1 MRPVNHIKHYDFPF
15 HLPTGYE
22 KDVMDMLAAG
32 IIQKCKG
39 ATAWHTKAFPVAKS
53 DGTSCRLV
61 VDWRGVHPILK
72 KLLHQKERCNQ
83 LLRHVLA
90 ESKIFAVIDT
100 ASGYHQL
107 RVHCH

>member
-1 MRPVNHIKHYDFPF
+1 MP
-15 HLPTGYE
+15 E
-22 KDVMDMLAAG
+22 AG
-32 IIQKCKG
+32 IIQNCEV
-39 ATAWHTKAFPVAKS
+39 ATAWNTKAFPVAKS

-61 VDWRGVHPILK
+61 VDWCGVHQILK
-72 KLLHQKERCNQ
+72 KLLHHTERCIQ

-90 ESKIFAVIDT
+90 DSKMFAVIDT